1 VRPNEQGSSA
11 LQKAL
16 IAVLSLALGGAGL
29 LFAARAFSDRTT
41 SSHAQAP
48 VAPVANGLIAFGCGY
63 HVCTVMPDGA
73 EFTDLIEP
81 YDRNLVLAA
90 NSPVFSPKGDE
101 IAFRGYSKAGGHT
114 STGGANYDLFLM
126 NTDGSGVAN
135 LTTSPED
142 VKTGFGQSYAQ
153 WSPDGSM
160 VAYDGDD
167 GLYVMNADGS
177 DQRKL
182 AYGASPTWSPD
193 GAWIA
198 FVVGRDHGADLW
210 KMHPDGTGLTQ
221 LTHSSGSDQLP
232 AWSPDGSRVAFLREN
247 AIYAVNSDGTGTS
260 VVAHIKGRYLFQPQ
274 WSPDGDHLAFEADN
288 GHDTDIYIADADG
301 SHITPLAA
309 DPKLDEN
316 WPVWSPDGSMIA
328 FAATDDLSPLNDGSC
343 DLYVMNSDGT
353 GTRQLTTDAGLGAE
367 FDITWQRV

>member
-1 VRPNEQGSSA
+1 V
-11 LQKAL
+11 
-16 IAVLSLALGGAGL
+16 VLALAIGTQASCSQQMHSGVPG
-29 LFAARAFSDRTT
+29 
-41 SSHAQAP
+41 SSHAEQPDGAGE
-48 VAPVANGLIAFGCGY
+48 NGLIAFGCGY
-63 HVCTVMPDGA
+63 HVCMVLPDGSA
-73 EFTDLIEP
+73 FTDLIAP
-81 YDRNLVLAA
+81 YDKDLVLAA
-90 NSPVFSPKGDE
+90 YSPVFSAKGNR

-114 STGGANYDLFLM
+114 STGGANYDLFVM
-126 NTDGSGVAN
+126 NVDGSGVAN

-142 VKTGFGQSYAQ
+142 VQTGFGQSYAQ

-160 VAYDGDD
+160 IAYEGDD

-221 LTHSSGSDQLP
+221 LTHSTGSDQLP
-232 AWSPDGSRVAFLREN
+232 TWSPKGSRVAFLREN

-260 VVAHIKGRYLFQPQ
+260 VVAEIKGMYLFQAQ
-274 WSPDGDHLAFEADN
+274 WSPDSEHLAFEADN
-288 GHDTDIYIADADG
+288 GHDYDIYAADVDG
-301 SHITPLAA
+301 SQITLLAA

-328 FAATDDLSPLNDGSC
+328 FAATDDLSPLNDGSW

-353 GTRQLTTDAGLGAE
+353 GTRQLTRDAGLGAG
-367 FDITWQRV
+367 FDITWQGV